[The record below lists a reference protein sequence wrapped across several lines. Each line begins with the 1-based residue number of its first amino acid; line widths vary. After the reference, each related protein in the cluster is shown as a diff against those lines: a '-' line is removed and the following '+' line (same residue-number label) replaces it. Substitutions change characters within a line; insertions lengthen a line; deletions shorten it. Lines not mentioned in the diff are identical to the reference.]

1 MLPGT
6 ARRAALRP
14 GPKPRLSRE
23 KIVKAAVE
31 LGIEQVSIGAV
42 AAALGAAPASLY
54 RYIDSLDDLVAAAV
68 ETVLAATPLPSPERG
83 WRAYLEEEAAI
94 RLQLLTRYAGL
105 VPEGSAGLAGVAGR
119 RFEQLVQGLVGL
131 GFPVEEAVLAVDA
144 VVDLMHDGA
153 SQVARLRPPGD
164 PSRPPPAM
172 EHYSPAVRAAVERI
186 VGAPREHLAR
196 KLGLVLD
203 GIAARRTTTSP

>member
-1 MLPGT
+1 MLPEST
-6 ARRAALRP
+6 RRAVPRP
-14 GPKPRLSRE
+14 GPEPRLSRE

-42 AAALGAAPASLY
+42 AAAPASLY
-54 RYIDSLDDLVAAAV
+54 CYIDSLDDLVAAAV

-83 WRAYLEEEAAI
+83 WRAYLEEEAGI
-94 RLQLLTRYAGL
+94 RLHLLTRYAGL
-105 VPEGSAGLAGVAGR
+105 VPEGAAGLAGVAGR

-131 GFPVEEAVLAVDA
+131 GFPVEEAVLAV
-144 VVDLMHDGA
+144 
-153 SQVARLRPPGD
+153 
-164 PSRPPPAM
+164 
-172 EHYSPAVRAAVERI
+172 

-203 GIAARRTTTSP
+203 GIAARHTTASP